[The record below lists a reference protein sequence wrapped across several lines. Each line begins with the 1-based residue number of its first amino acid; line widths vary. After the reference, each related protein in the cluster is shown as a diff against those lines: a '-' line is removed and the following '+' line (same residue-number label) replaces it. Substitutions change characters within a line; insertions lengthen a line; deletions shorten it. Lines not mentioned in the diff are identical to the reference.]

1 MPNNM
6 SFRSAL
12 PPSPH
17 RKRQIPVSTHNQP
30 PLNTKSASTIAQCDI
45 TMMGL
50 KNDKKRNEEEEKT
63 AALQKNEEHLRCM
76 IIKERK
82 NRERE
87 N

>member
-1 MPNNM
+1 MPSNM
-6 SFRSAL
+6 SFGSAL
-12 PPSPH
+12 PPVHHS
-17 RKRQIPVSTHNQP
+17 RKKPTPVSPNQSP
-30 PLNTKSASTIAQCDI
+30 SNTKSALTIAQCDI

-63 AALQKNEEHLRCM
+63 ATLQKNEEHLRWM